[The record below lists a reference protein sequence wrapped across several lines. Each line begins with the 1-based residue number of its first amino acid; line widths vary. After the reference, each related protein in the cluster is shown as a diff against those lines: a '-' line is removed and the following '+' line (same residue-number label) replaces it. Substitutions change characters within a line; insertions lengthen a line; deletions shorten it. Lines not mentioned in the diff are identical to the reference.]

1 MAEFETVRRAG
12 AGVRTAQIDEGLRA
26 HMTKVYSLM
35 AVAMVITG
43 LAAWLTA
50 RMAISPD
57 PTQYQVGS
65 MYLTNFGAAI
75 YASPLKWV
83 VMLLPLAFV
92 FGLSAA
98 VNRMSAA
105 AAQLVFYAFA
115 VAMGVSISSIFLVFT
130 NASVSYTHLTL
141 PTKA

>member
-57 PTQYQVGS
+57 P
-65 MYLTNFGAAI
+65 
-75 YASPLKWV
+75 
-83 VMLLPLAFV
+83 
-92 FGLSAA
+92 
-98 VNRMSAA
+98 
-105 AAQLVFYAFA
+105 
-115 VAMGVSISSIFLVFT
+115 
-130 NASVSYTHLTL
+130 VSYTHLTL
-141 PTKA
+141 PTN